1 MIKFQNI
8 HKKWGDKVVLSNLS
22 MEIPKGSRFCL
33 VGMSG
38 SGKSVCSKLMLG
50 LEEPDSG
57 EVWIDGENTKDF
69 SEKEWQKIAQKF
81 GVVFQNAAL
90 FSSLNILENV
100 GIRLWEE
107 RKLPTNVIID
117 KVVESLENVGLSS
130 HILQQF
136 PDELSGGMRKR
147 VGIARAIIHQPEYL
161 IYDEPTTGL
170 DPINANLIDDLIVLL
185 AAEKNRTSIV
195 ITHDFH
201 TLKKLNGTVAML
213 HHNHIY
219 FEGTCA
225 AFFESNDDEIQN
237 FLSRK

>member
-1 MIKFQNI
+1 MIKFRNI
-8 HKKWGDKVVLSNLS
+8 SKKWGDKVVLSALN
-22 MEIPKGSRFCL
+22 MEIPTGSRFCL

-38 SGKSVCSKLMLG
+38 SGKSVCSKLILG

-57 EVWIDGENTKDF
+57 EIWIDGQNTNHF
-69 SEKEWQKIAQKF
+69 SQKEWQEIAQKF

-107 RKLPTNVIID
+107 RKLASKIIID

-130 HILQQF
+130 DILQQF

-147 VGIARAIIHQPEYL
+147 VGIARAIIHQPDYL

-170 DPINANLIDDLIVLL
+170 DPINANLIDDLIVQL
-185 AAEKNRTSIV
+185 AAKKNRTSIV

-201 TLKKLNGTVAML
+201 TLKKLDGTVAML
-213 HHNHIY
+213 HQHEIY
-219 FEGTCA
+219 FEGTTTD
-225 AFFESNDDEIQN
+225 FFESKDKEIQY